1 MLVFSFL
8 INDITILNKKSNP
21 SIKGY
26 IMGTT
31 QSSSQ
36 VTIFSKK
43 KKKKG
48 KFSSYNDQ
56 LDLREK

>member
-26 IMGTT
+26 TMGTT

-43 KKKKG
+43 KKKKE
-48 KFSSYNDQ
+48 SSLVTMIN
-56 LDLREK
+56 

>member
-26 IMGTT
+26 TMGTT

-43 KKKKG
+43 KKKR